1 MTREEQMLDAVRSK
15 FPLGLVPE
23 TFELLHA
30 YYTPTILADGI
41 ADAVCPLLPALTGV
55 VRALEP
61 SAGIGRLADAFTGRR
76 RIADAGSRQQG
87 SFNLILSN
95 PPYGERGAAALGAEA
110 ANGFESTVQKLLAA
124 RKGSP

>member
-1 MTREEQMLDAVRSK
+1 MTHEEQMLEAVRSK
-15 FPLGLVPE
+15 FPPGLVPE

-41 ADAVCPLLPALTGV
+41 ADAVCQLLPVQAP
-55 VRALEP
+55 EP
-61 SAGIGRLADAFTGRR
+61 STGIGRLVDAFSGKRW
-76 RIADAGSRQQG
+76 IADAGSRQQG
-87 SFNLILSN
+87 TFNLIVSN